1 MLCYDALQA
10 THKHTERLGFGL
22 THYWCHETKVLKVRW
37 QTNRNEHA
45 INIDRYKYKELQLQ
59 FLHLNQTKFL

>member
-22 THYWCHETKVLKVRW
+22 THYWCHETKVFDGK
-37 QTNRNEHA
+37 QIEMSMQS
-45 INIDRYKYKELQLQ
+45 I
-59 FLHLNQTKFL
+59 